1 MVKKK
6 NVDDQ
11 KMLKNQNREE
21 REFQDRHQ
29 ERSPNIKTLTNFF
42 AKYLGSQVLKNY
54 HTSVN
59 VQEVQE
65 PAGLLSES
73 H

>member
-11 KMLKNQNREE
+11 KMLRNQNREE

-42 AKYLGSQVLKNY
+42 AKYLKNY

-65 PAGLLSES
+65 PSELTLRVS
-73 H
+73 

>member
-21 REFQDRHQ
+21 RGFQDRHQ
-29 ERSPNIKTLTNFF
+29 ERSPNIKSPNI
-42 AKYLGSQVLKNY
+42 NC
-54 HTSVN
+54 HN
-59 VQEVQE
+59 VK
-65 PAGLLSES
+65 S
-73 H
+73 HNEKAQILRSFKT